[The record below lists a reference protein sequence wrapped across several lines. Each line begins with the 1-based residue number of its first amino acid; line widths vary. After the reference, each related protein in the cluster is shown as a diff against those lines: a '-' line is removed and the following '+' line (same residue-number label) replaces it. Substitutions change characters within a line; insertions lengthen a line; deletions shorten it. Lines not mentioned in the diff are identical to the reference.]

1 MLFSAL
7 HTVTAAVSGE
17 ILLEVE
23 SSAQSN
29 AGAARLLQTTRFSP
43 LQVAV
48 GICALVF
55 VGETFLMVALTQC
68 LPLPPLQEGIVDATL
83 LLVTLV
89 PPLYAY
95 LIRPLE
101 QQIRHGQELTQQL
114 LVARDQL
121 EERVRERSEQLSVS
135 NDNLHKSLLG
145 LERTHAEQSL
155 LREMGELLQACRATQ
170 EAEEML
176 RGYATRLF
184 PSEAGAVYVYRSS
197 RNVLE
202 LAVDWGEGTACAPW
216 FPPEDCWALRRGR
229 FHLASKKDQ
238 GPACPHLNGLAAD
251 STICIPMM
259 AHGEA
264 TGLLLLVAPHSASKT
279 GFSDRDQALAEAA
292 AEQIALAL
300 ANLKLR
306 EKLRDQAI
314 RDPLTG
320 LFNRRYFEE
329 SLDREIHRAERRG
342 LTVGLVMIDVDHF
355 KKFNDTYGHEGGDA
369 VLRDVGR
376 LVRTSVRGEDVGCRY
391 GGEEFVLML
400 TETSLDSLCER
411 TEELRKAISSEQ
423 TVFRGQLL
431 KSVTISCGVAIFP
444 QHGSSPEELLRAADA
459 ALYVAKERGRDR
471 LVVAAE
477 MPGVPVQ

>member
-1 MLFSAL
+1 M
-7 HTVTAAVSGE
+7 G
-17 ILLEVE
+17 
-23 SSAQSN
+23 
-29 AGAARLLQTTRFSP
+29 RFSP

-55 VGETFLMVALTQC
+55 VGETFLMVVLTRC
-68 LPLPPLQEGIVDATL
+68 FPLPPVQEGMLDATL
-83 LLVTLV
+83 LLATLI
-89 PPLYAY
+89 PALYAC

-101 QQIRHGQELTQQL
+101 QQIRQGQELTLELQA
-114 LVARDQL
+114 ARDEL

-135 NDNLHKSLLG
+135 NDNLQQSLLG

-155 LREMGELLQACRATQ
+155 LREMGELLQACRTTQ

-176 RGYATRLF
+176 RGYAARLF
-184 PSEAGAVYVYRSS
+184 PSDAGAVYVYRSS

-202 LAVDWGEGTACAPW
+202 LSVDWGEGNHCPPS

-229 FHLASKKDQ
+229 FHLVSEKNQ
-238 GPACPHLNGLAAD
+238 GPACVHLRGLPFD

-264 TGLLLLVAPHSASKT
+264 TGLLLLAAPHSSSQ
-279 GFSDRDQALAEAA
+279 GEFSARDQALAESA

-376 LVRTSVRGEDVGCRY
+376 LVRTSMRGEDVACRY

-400 TETSLDSLCER
+400 TETSLGSLCER
-411 TEELRKAISSEQ
+411 TEELRQAVSNQQ

-431 KSVTISCGVAIFP
+431 KSITISCGVANFP
-444 QHGSSPEELLRAADA
+444 QNASSPEELLRAADA
-459 ALYVAKERGRDR
+459 ALYQAKERGRDR
-471 LVVAAE
+471 LVVADE
-477 MPGVPVQ
+477 MAHSSV